1 MRMKHGKGNSMKS
14 TNKRKSEMYER
25 IFNGMAIAT
34 VVGTVFISVMIPYLL
49 DEPQETEVLKMK
61 YSKPDVQV
69 KTPDVSFA
77 FEVEKNREQARSILD
92 ALENI
97 QSYIDSVEPEILPPL
112 EYVGEF
118 YITMYAATVEQC
130 GNDLGITASGRKVT
144 DDPTCHTVA
153 VDPSV
158 IPLGSYLIIEGYD
171 GIIFRADDTGSAI
184 NGYDIDIFTTDE
196 YESKTFNNQSGVKV
210 WIITD

>member
-1 MRMKHGKGNSMKS
+1 MKCSS
-14 TNKRKSEMYER
+14 KRKSEMYER
-25 IFNGMAIAT
+25 IINDMAIAT
-34 VVGTVFISVMIPYLL
+34 VIGVGFIVAALPMIF
-49 DEPQETEVLKMK
+49 DEPEEELVKLN
-61 YSKPDVQV
+61 YHKPDIQV

-77 FEVEKNREQARSILD
+77 FEVEQNREQARSVLD
-92 ALENI
+92 GLEGI
-97 QSYIDSVEPEILPPL
+97 QNFIDTVEPECLPPL

-153 VDPSV
+153 VDPKV
-158 IPLGSYLIIEGYD
+158 IPLGSYLIIEGYE

-184 NGYDIDIFTTDE
+184 NGYDIDIFTTSE
-196 YESKTFNNQSGVKV
+196 SESKTFNNQSGVKV
-210 WIITD
+210 WIIKD

>member
-1 MRMKHGKGNSMKS
+1 
-14 TNKRKSEMYER
+14 MYER
-25 IFNGMAIAT
+25 IINGMAVAT
-34 VVGTVFISVMIPYLL
+34 VIGVGFIVASLPFVF
-49 DEPQETEVLKMK
+49 DEPEEELASLK
-61 YSKPDVQV
+61 YHKPDVKV
-69 KTPDVSFA
+69 ETPDVSFT
-77 FEVEKNREQARSILD
+77 FEVEKNREKARSVLD
-92 ALENI
+92 GLEEI
-97 QSYIDSVEPEILPPL
+97 QSIIDTVEPECLPPL

-153 VDPSV
+153 VDPKV
-158 IPLGSYLIIEGYD
+158 IPLGSYLIIEGYE

-184 NGYDIDIFTTDE
+184 NGYDIDIFTTSE
-196 YESKTFNNQSGVKV
+196 SESKTFNNQSGVKV

>member
-1 MRMKHGKGNSMKS
+1 MKCSS
-14 TNKRKSEMYER
+14 KRKSDMYEK
-25 IFNGMAIAT
+25 IFNGMAVAT
-34 VVGTVFISVMIPYLL
+34 VIGVGFIVASLPFVF
-49 DEPQETEVLKMK
+49 DEPQEKELVKMNVPM
-61 YSKPDVQV
+61 PDIQV

-77 FEVEKNREQARSILD
+77 FEVEQNREQARIVLD
-92 ALENI
+92 GLEFI
-97 QSYIDSVEPEILPPL
+97 KATIDTVEPECLPPL

-153 VDPSV
+153 VDPKV
-158 IPLGSYLIIEGYD
+158 IPLGSYLIIEGYE

-184 NGYDIDIFTTDE
+184 NGYDIDIFTTSE
-196 YESKTFNNQSGVKV
+196 SESKTFNNQSGVKV

>member
-1 MRMKHGKGNSMKS
+1 MKCSS
-14 TNKRKSEMYER
+14 KRKSDMYER
-25 IFNGMAIAT
+25 IINGMAVAT
-34 VVGTVFISVMIPYLL
+34 VIGVGFIVATLPMVF
-49 DEPQETEVLKMK
+49 DKPQETELLKLK
-61 YSKPDVQV
+61 YSKPDIQV

-77 FEVEKNREQARSILD
+77 FEVEQNREKARSVLD
-92 ALENI
+92 GLESI
-97 QSYIDSVEPEILPPL
+97 KATLDTVEPECLPPL

-153 VDPSV
+153 VDPKV
-158 IPLGSYLIIEGYD
+158 IPLGSYLIIEGYE

-184 NGYDIDIFTTDE
+184 NGYDIDIFTTSE
-196 YESKTFNNQSGVKV
+196 SESKTFNNQSGVKV

>member
-1 MRMKHGKGNSMKS
+1 
-14 TNKRKSEMYER
+14 
-25 IFNGMAIAT
+25 MAIAT
-34 VVGTVFISVMIPYLL
+34 LFGIGFIVTALPMVF
-49 DEPQETEVLKMK
+49 DKPQETELLKLK
-61 YSKPDVQV
+61 YSEPDIQV

-77 FEVEKNREQARSILD
+77 FEVEQNREKARTVLDGLESIK
-92 ALENI
+92 AT
-97 QSYIDSVEPEILPPL
+97 IDTVEPECLPPL

-153 VDPSV
+153 VDPKV
-158 IPLGSYLIIEGYD
+158 IPLGSYLIIEGYE

-184 NGYDIDIFTTDE
+184 NGYDIDIFTTSE
-196 YESKTFNNQSGVKV
+196 SESKTFNNQSGVMV

>member
-1 MRMKHGKGNSMKS
+1 
-14 TNKRKSEMYER
+14 MYER
-25 IFNGMAIAT
+25 IFNGMAVVT
-34 VVGTVFISVMIPYLL
+34 VIGVGFIVGSLPFVFE
-49 DEPQETEVLKMK
+49 EPQEEELVKMNVPM
-61 YSKPDVQV
+61 PDIQV

-77 FEVEKNREQARSILD
+77 FEVEQNREQARRVLD
-92 ALENI
+92 GLEEI
-97 QSYIDSVEPEILPPL
+97 QSFIDTVEPECLPPL

-130 GNDLGITASGRKVT
+130 GSSDGITASGRKVT

-153 VDPSV
+153 VDPKV
-158 IPLGSYLIIEGYD
+158 IPLGSYLIIEGYE

-184 NGYDIDIFTTDE
+184 NGYDIDIFTTSE
-196 YESKTFNNQSGVKV
+196 SESKTFNNQSGVKV

>member
-1 MRMKHGKGNSMKS
+1 
-14 TNKRKSEMYER
+14 MYER
-25 IFNGMAIAT
+25 IINGMAVAT
-34 VVGTVFISVMIPYLL
+34 VIGVGFIVATLPMVF
-49 DEPQETEVLKMK
+49 DNPQETELLKLK
-61 YSKPDVQV
+61 YSKPDIQV

-77 FEVEKNREQARSILD
+77 FEVEQNREQARTVLDGLESIKATLD
-92 ALENI
+92 T
-97 QSYIDSVEPEILPPL
+97 VEPECLPPL

-158 IPLGSYLIIEGYD
+158 IPLGSYLIIEGYE

-184 NGYDIDIFTTDE
+184 NGYDIDIFTTSE
-196 YESKTFNNQSGVKV
+196 SESKTFNNQSGVKV